1 MPISLIPIMIVQLKH
16 PHPDYPDLT
25 AGQRYLVIGI
35 EADDDRLLS
44 DRGQPCLYPH
54 DLFTILD
61 ATRPADRHAETGDD
75 GEEYAYPRA
84 LNAPGFFEGFFDG
97 KPDAVQTIW
106 HTINHTLTAA

>member
-1 MPISLIPIMIVQLKH
+1 MIVQLKQ

-25 AGQRYLVIGI
+25 AGQPYLVIGI
-35 EADDDRLLS
+35 EADDYRLLS
-44 DRGQPCLYPH
+44 DRGQPYLYPH

-61 ATRPADRHAETGDD
+61 PTRPAGWQVETGDD

-84 LNAPGFFEGFFDG
+84 LNVPGFFEDFFEG
-97 KPDAVQTIW
+97 KPDAVQTFW